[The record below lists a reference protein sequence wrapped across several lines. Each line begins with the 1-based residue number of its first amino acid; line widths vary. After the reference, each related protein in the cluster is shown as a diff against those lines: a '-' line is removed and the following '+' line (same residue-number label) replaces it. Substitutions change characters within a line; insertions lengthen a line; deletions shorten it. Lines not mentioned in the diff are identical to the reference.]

1 MQTSSNVY
9 EFDICLSRLQ
19 KFNQIIARYFRD
31 FGKHLGH
38 RRPPLKAY
46 TSVLN
51 LQERKRDLLD
61 REIQIIE
68 ARWKHFSFLRGLYV
82 DDLVSRDFE
91 TYRARFASSLK
102 PKARTAIA
110 DKSLSD
116 DSIEKSH
123 FNHSQ
128 FEQNKRF
135 GPEFKA
141 RFHRSLCL
149 HSLTILGLH
158 FGKISSDQPSND
170 GVDPANESQKFANE
184 VKESL
189 QDLCRKTKVV
199 AGGKTINLD
208 RDTRID
214 CLEIH
219 DFLYLFIL
227 DKMIPY
233 ERLAS
238 WIGKDASAYPY
249 CWWAIDTDTRDAFAI
264 DGWDK
269 FLSTCRWA
277 LQPHDL
283 AQLIQ
288 NRAWVGDNTYP
299 PDKVMYMQVRGIFES
314 GDGSEADWVS
324 LFLRNKMA
332 LELHCTPELEFVN
345 DVEPCWWDG
354 LRVRLGSP
362 FLLNAIPTY
371 IAEIGEL
378 ERAARES
385 ELATLEIVDS

>member
-1 MQTSSNVY
+1 MQISSEVY

-19 KFNQIIARYFRD
+19 ELNQISVRCFRD
-31 FGKHLGH
+31 FGKHLGKH
-38 RRPPLKAY
+38 RPPLKAY
-46 TSVLN
+46 TSTLH
-51 LQERKRDLLD
+51 LQERKKDLSDSL
-61 REIQIIE
+61 IQGIE
-68 ARWKHFSFLRGLYV
+68 ARWKHFSSLRGLYV
-82 DDLVSRDFE
+82 DNLVSRDFE

-110 DKSLSD
+110 EKSLAHA
-116 DSIEKSH
+116 SIEKSH

-135 GPEFKA
+135 GPDFKA

-149 HSLTILGLH
+149 HSMTILGLH

-170 GVDPANESQKFANE
+170 GVDPANESQKLANE

-189 QDLCRKTKVV
+189 QDLCKKTKVV
-199 AGGKTINLD
+199 AGGKTIDLD
-208 RDTRID
+208 HDTRID
-214 CLEIH
+214 CLEVY

-269 FLSTCRWA
+269 FLSTCRGS

-283 AQLIQ
+283 AQLVQ

-314 GDGSEADWVS
+314 GDGSDADWTS
-324 LFLRNKMA
+324 LLLRNKMA
-332 LELHCTPELEFVN
+332 LELHCTQGLEFVN
-345 DVEPCWWDG
+345 DVEPCWWDR

-371 IAEIGEL
+371 LAEIGKL

-385 ELATLEIVDS
+385 ELASLEVVVS